1 MVTIMITKE
10 NITIKTA
17 GIEIVYPAAIQ
28 FSDKMEG
35 LMLMEHKVVVN
46 ESVCRIEK
54 TTFPKLSLRKE
65 YSYPYIVG
73 IQNVEIID
81 KTA

>member
-1 MVTIMITKE
+1 MVTIIITKE

-17 GIEIVYPAAIQ
+17 GIEIVYPAIIQ
-28 FSDKMEG
+28 FSDKIEG

-54 TTFPKLSLRKE
+54 TTSLSYSLRKN
-65 YSYPYIVG
+65 YSYPYIIG